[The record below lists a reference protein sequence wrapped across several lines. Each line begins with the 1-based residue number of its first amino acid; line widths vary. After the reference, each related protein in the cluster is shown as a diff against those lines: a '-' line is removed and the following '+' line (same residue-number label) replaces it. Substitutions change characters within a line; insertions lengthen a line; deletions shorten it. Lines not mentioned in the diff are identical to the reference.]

1 MHCDGCE
8 DSDHFCDDD
17 SCFQRGHK
25 ALRGNLE
32 GHNKV
37 ALPSA
42 TSFGS
47 DEPDKGESDP
57 KQGSSVSEPQV
68 S

>member
-8 DSDHFCDDD
+8 DSDDFCDDA

-25 ALRGNLE
+25 ALRENLE

-37 ALPSA
+37 ALRSA

-47 DEPDKGESDP
+47 GGGEPDS
-57 KQGSSVSEPQV
+57 KQGSSVPWPQV